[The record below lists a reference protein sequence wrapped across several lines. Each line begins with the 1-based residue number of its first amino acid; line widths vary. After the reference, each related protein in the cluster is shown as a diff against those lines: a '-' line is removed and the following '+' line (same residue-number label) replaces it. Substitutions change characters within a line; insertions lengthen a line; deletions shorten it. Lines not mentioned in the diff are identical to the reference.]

1 MKKIAVK
8 LTDIA
13 KDFIKNIQIANPNIA
28 GDISQIDVQQRK
40 NGNIVFD
47 NEIYKQTTLRT
58 YWNQFAKNLMSFIN
72 KFTSRLGKNDILY
85 NFLIADNGKVMR
97 ELAKDLVEVQ
107 KENKQQFFK
116 KGVILGDKYV
126 FELTGQSYTDQ
137 LEKEDADDTFEEQKQ
152 ERYKL
157 NEKDQKKL
165 QRLKKFVDIR
175 KNKINESIDKI
186 LENWDE
192 EKWVLLK
199 QKIETQLQ
207 QLENKKNQLDS
218 YFENAKPAEELID
231 DAVLE
236 IQQLVEDVED
246 QNNVDLDVWQD
257 QQNKE
262 VQNTE
267 ENVTEKQNDNI
278 QENKADTSGQ
288 NANLKKQDNV
298 QEVNVNHSRSDENS
312 VKNDS
317 ETNTVEQKKDQE
329 ELTASNFVTDDF
341 KKSKT
346 KTQYVES
353 FVKNNQ
359 VVISKNQFNKL
370 DNSVSSLVNIVRKN
384 KWKIKVA

>member
-97 ELAKDLVEVQ
+97 ELAKDLVKVQ

-126 FELTGQSYTDQ
+126 FELTDQSYTDQ
-137 LEKEDADDTFEEQKQ
+137 LEKEDADDTLEEQKQ
-152 ERYKL
+152 EQYKL

-207 QLENKKNQLDS
+207 QLENKKNQLNS
-218 YFENAKPAEELID
+218 YFENAKPAQELID
-231 DAVLE
+231 DAILE
-236 IQQLVEDVED
+236 IQQLVEDVEN
-246 QNNVDLDVWQD
+246 QNNIDLDVWQN
-257 QQNKE
+257 QQKNE
-262 VQNTE
+262 EQNTD
-267 ENVTEKQNDNI
+267 ENVTEEQNSNT
-278 QENKADTSGQ
+278 QENKADTSDQ
-288 NANLKKQDNV
+288 NADQKKQDNV
-298 QEVNVNHSRSDENS
+298 QEVNVNHFRSDENS

>member
-13 KDFIKNIQIANPNIA
+13 KDFIKNIQIANPNVA
-28 GDISQIDVQQRK
+28 GDISQLDVQQRK

-47 NEIYKQTTLRT
+47 NEIYQQTTLRT

-72 KFTSRLGKNDILY
+72 KFASRLGKNDILY

-97 ELAKDLVEVQ
+97 ELAKDLVKVQ

-126 FELTGQSYTDQ
+126 FELTDQTYTDQ
-137 LEKEDADDTFEEQKQ
+137 LEKEDADDTLEEQKQ
-152 ERYKL
+152 EQYKL

-175 KNKINESIDKI
+175 KNKINKSIDKM

-207 QLENKKNQLDS
+207 KLENKKNQLDS
-218 YFENAKPAEELID
+218 YFENTKPAEELID

-267 ENVTEKQNDNI
+267 ENITEDQNNNL
-278 QENKADTSGQ
+278 QENKADTSDQ
-288 NANLKKQDNV
+288 NVDQKKQDKL
-298 QEVNVNHSRSDENS
+298 QDVNVNRTRSDENS
-312 VKNDS
+312 VKSDS
-317 ETNTVEQKKDQE
+317 ETNVVEQKKDQE

-370 DNSVSSLVNIVRKN
+370 DNSVSSLVNIVRKH

>member
-13 KDFIKNIQIANPNIA
+13 KDFIKNIQIANPNVA
-28 GDISQIDVQQRK
+28 GDISQLDVQQRK

-47 NEIYKQTTLRT
+47 NEIYQQTTLRT

-72 KFTSRLGKNDILY
+72 KFASRLGKNDILY

-97 ELAKDLVEVQ
+97 ELAKDLVKVQ

-126 FELTGQSYTDQ
+126 FELTGQTYTDQ
-137 LEKEDADDTFEEQKQ
+137 LEKEDADDTLEEQKQ
-152 ERYKL
+152 EQYKL

-175 KNKINESIDKI
+175 KNKINKSIDKM

-218 YFENAKPAEELID
+218 YFENTKPAEELID

-267 ENVTEKQNDNI
+267 ENITEDQNNNL
-278 QENKADTSGQ
+278 QENKADTSDQ
-288 NANLKKQDNV
+288 NVDQKKQDKL
-298 QEVNVNHSRSDENS
+298 QDVNVNRTRSDENS
-312 VKNDS
+312 VKSDS
-317 ETNTVEQKKDQE
+317 ETNVVEQKKDQE

>member
-72 KFTSRLGKNDILY
+72 KFASRLGKNDILY

-97 ELAKDLVEVQ
+97 ELAKDLVKVQ

-126 FELTGQSYTDQ
+126 FELTGQTYTDQ
-137 LEKEDADDTFEEQKQ
+137 LEKEDADDTLEEQKQ
-152 ERYKL
+152 EQYKL

-175 KNKINESIDKI
+175 KNKINESIDKM

-207 QLENKKNQLDS
+207 QLENKKNQLNS
-218 YFENAKPAEELID
+218 YFENTKPAEELID

-267 ENVTEKQNDNI
+267 ENITEDQNNNL
-278 QENKADTSGQ
+278 QENKADTSDQ
-288 NANLKKQDNV
+288 NADQKKQDKL
-298 QEVNVNHSRSDENS
+298 QEVNVNRTRSDENS
-312 VKNDS
+312 VKSDS
-317 ETNTVEQKKDQE
+317 ETNVVEQKKDQE

>member
-13 KDFIKNIQIANPNIA
+13 KDFIKNIQIANPNVA
-28 GDISQIDVQQRK
+28 GDISQLDVQQRK

-72 KFTSRLGKNDILY
+72 KFTSRLGKNNILY

-97 ELAKDLVEVQ
+97 ELAKDLVKVQ

-126 FELTGQSYTDQ
+126 FELTDQTYTDQ
-137 LEKEDADDTFEEQKQ
+137 LEKEDADDTLEEQKQ
-152 ERYKL
+152 EQYKL
-157 NEKDQKKL
+157 DEIDQKILQKL
-165 QRLKKFVDIR
+165 KRFLDLRKK
-175 KNKINESIDKI
+175 KINKSIDKI

-199 QKIETQLQ
+199 QKIFTQLQ
-207 QLENKKNQLDS
+207 QLENKTDQLES
-218 YFENAKPAEELID
+218 KFKNAKPAQELID
-231 DAVLE
+231 DTILE
-236 IQQLVEDVED
+236 ITQLVLDVEA

-267 ENVTEKQNDNI
+267 ENVNEEQNNNP
-278 QENKADTSGQ
+278 QENKADTNDQ
-288 NANLKKQDNV
+288 NADQKKQDKS
-298 QEVNVNHSRSDENS
+298 QDVNVNRTRSDENS

-317 ETNTVEQKKDQE
+317 ETNVVEQKKDQE

>member
-97 ELAKDLVEVQ
+97 ELAKDLVKVQ

-126 FELTGQSYTDQ
+126 FELTDQSYTDQ

-207 QLENKKNQLDS
+207 QLENKKNQLGS
-218 YFENAKPAEELID
+218 YFENTKPAEELID

-267 ENVTEKQNDNI
+267 ENITEDQNNNS
-278 QENKADTSGQ
+278 QENKADTSYQ
-288 NANLKKQDNV
+288 NVDYKKQDKL
-298 QEVNVNHSRSDENS
+298 QEVNVNRTRSDENG

-317 ETNTVEQKKDQE
+317 ETNVVEQKKDQE

>member
-13 KDFIKNIQIANPNIA
+13 KDFIKNIQIANPNVA

-85 NFLIADNGKVMR
+85 NFLIADNSKVMR
-97 ELAKDLVEVQ
+97 ELAKDLVKVQ

-116 KGVILGDKYV
+116 KGIILGDKYA
-126 FELTGQSYTDQ
+126 FELTDQSYTDQ
-137 LEKEDADDTFEEQKQ
+137 LEKEDADDTLEEQKQ
-152 ERYKL
+152 EQYKL

-207 QLENKKNQLDS
+207 QLENKKNQLYS
-218 YFENAKPAEELID
+218 YFENAKPAQELLD
-231 DAVLE
+231 DAILE

-246 QNNVDLDVWQD
+246 QNNVDLDVWQN
-257 QQNKE
+257 QQKNE
-262 VQNTE
+262 EQNTE

-288 NANLKKQDNV
+288 NADQKKQETI

>member
-13 KDFIKNIQIANPNIA
+13 KDFIKNIKIVNPNVA
-28 GDISQIDVQQRK
+28 GDISQLNVQQRK

-72 KFTSRLGKNDILY
+72 KFASRLGKNDILY

-97 ELAKDLVEVQ
+97 ELAKDLVKVQ

-116 KGVILGDKYV
+116 KGIILGDKYV
-126 FELTGQSYTDQ
+126 FELTDQSYTDQ
-137 LEKEDADDTFEEQKQ
+137 LEKEDANDTLAEQKQ
-152 ERYKL
+152 EQYKL
-157 NEKDQKKL
+157 NAKDQKKL

-175 KNKINESIDKI
+175 KNKINKSIDKM
-186 LENWDE
+186 LENWEE

-218 YFENAKPAEELID
+218 YFENTKPAEELID

-236 IQQLVEDVED
+236 IQQLVEDIED
-246 QNNVDLDVWQD
+246 QNSVDLDVWQD
-257 QQNKE
+257 QQNE
-262 VQNTE
+262 E
-267 ENVTEKQNDNI
+267 ENIIEEQNNNT
-278 QENKADTSGQ
+278 QENKRDTSNQ
-288 NANLKKQDNV
+288 NTDQKKQDNA
-298 QEVNVNHSRSDENS
+298 QENNTTRTRGNENS

-317 ETNTVEQKKDQE
+317 ETNTVEQRKDQE

-341 KKSKT
+341 KKSKQ
-346 KTQYVES
+346 KTNYCET
-353 FVKNNQ
+353 FVKNKQ
-359 VVISKNQFNKL
+359 LIISKAEFNKL
-370 DNSVSSLVNIVRKN
+370 DNSVSSLVNIIRKN

>member
-97 ELAKDLVEVQ
+97 ELAKDLVKVQ

-126 FELTGQSYTDQ
+126 FELTDQSYTDQ
-137 LEKEDADDTFEEQKQ
+137 LEKEDADDTLEEQKQ
-152 ERYKL
+152 EQYKL

-278 QENKADTSGQ
+278 QENKADTSNQ
-288 NANLKKQDNV
+288 NADQKKQDNV
-298 QEVNVNHSRSDENS
+298 QEVNVNRTKSDENS

-317 ETNTVEQKKDQE
+317 ETNTVEQEKDQE